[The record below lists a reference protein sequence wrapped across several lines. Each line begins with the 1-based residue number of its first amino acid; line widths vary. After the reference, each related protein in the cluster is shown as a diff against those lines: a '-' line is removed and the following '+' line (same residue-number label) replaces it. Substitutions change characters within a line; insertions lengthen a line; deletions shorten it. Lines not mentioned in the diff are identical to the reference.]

1 MNSKSNKIELYILNG
16 WILWYNFTVRY
27 NSIKLFFK
35 KSLVFKWVME
45 KAPKGLK
52 EALNKW
58 LVNKYRKIT
67 KQATDCFLEYPNTSD
82 YWKHEQWYHG
92 EKIHPGIRDID

>member
-1 MNSKSNKIELYILNG
+1 
-16 WILWYNFTVRY
+16 
-27 NSIKLFFK
+27 
-35 KSLVFKWVME
+35 ME

-67 KQATDCFLEYPNTSD
+67 KQATDCFLEYPNMSG
-82 YWKHEQWYHG
+82 YWKREHG
-92 EKIHPGIRDID
+92 IMEKRSTLG